1 MGVVTSIAMATVAV
15 GGAITKGVLAGD
27 AATVAARE
35 AGDLRL
41 QQAELEKEAIARLDQ
56 DFYEA
61 VRVNTDIYDKALEM
75 SNVKGAELVQAAQ
88 EGDQRGV
95 AATAGKVKEIEQAGL
110 SALSDKFSQ
119 DKTNIDLARAQA
131 QKMSA
136 AEIAAL
142 KGDQAAAAG
151 VRADALMK
159 QSDTLRGQATANFVT
174 AGTEAI
180 MKGVGIAGEISGA
193 KAQGAIDKLVAGGMS
208 VVDAQTT
215 VANQSQKNTRLF
227 NRGDMDIAA
236 FTGTKPKVN
245 NTSLSQDEETVSNPE
260 LSVAEE
266 TVAEQTLLPT
276 GDFVNSRVKGLLER
290 EVKDGGSF
298 YNPFLKDYNGSMSSL
313 LSGLG
318 KIDYDSLGFSMR
330 INENYGRFPK

>member
-119 DKTNIDLARAQA
+119 DKTNIDLARAKA
-131 QKMSA
+131 QELSA
-136 AEIAAL
+136 AEIAAMQ
-142 KGDQAAAAG
+142 DDRAAAAG
-151 VRADALMK
+151 VRADTLMK
-159 QSDTLRGQATANFVT
+159 QSDTLRGQATANYVT

-180 MKGVGIAGEISGA
+180 MQGVGIAGEISGA
-193 KAQGAIDKLVAGGMS
+193 KAQGAIDKLVAGGKTL
-208 VVDAQTT
+208 VEAQTI
-215 VANQSQKNTRLF
+215 VANQSKKNTRIF

-236 FTGTKPKVN
+236 FTGNKITQQPI
-245 NTSLSQDEETVSNPE
+245 TPQPQLQ
-260 LSVAEE
+260 
-266 TVAEQTLLPT
+266 QTGIKTQPI
-276 GDFVNSRVKGLLER
+276 V
-290 EVKDGGSF
+290 
-298 YNPFLKDYNGSMSSL
+298 NPFMNNQFSTMFQGLFATDFSALGGKQDLSL
-313 LSGLG
+313 FEGE
-318 KIDYDSLGFSMR
+318 YDPLNF
-330 INENYGRFPK
+330 NN

>member
-119 DKTNIDLARAQA
+119 DKTNIDLARAKA
-131 QKMSA
+131 QELSA
-136 AEIAAL
+136 AEIAAMQ
-142 KGDQAAAAG
+142 DDRAAAAG
-151 VRADALMK
+151 VRADTLMK
-159 QSDTLRGQATANFVT
+159 QSDTLRGQATANYVT

-180 MKGVGIAGEISGA
+180 MQGVGIAGEISGA
-193 KAQGAIDKLVAGGMS
+193 KAQGAIDKLVAGGKTL
-208 VVDAQTT
+208 VEAQTI
-215 VANQSQKNTRLF
+215 VANQSKKNTRIF

-236 FTGTKPKVN
+236 FTGNKITQQPITPQPQLQQTGIKTQPIVN
-245 NTSLSQDEETVSNPE
+245 PFMNNQFSTMFNGLFATDFSALGGKQDLSQLMYEADPLN
-260 LSVAEE
+260 
-266 TVAEQTLLPT
+266 
-276 GDFVNSRVKGLLER
+276 FN
-290 EVKDGGSF
+290 
-298 YNPFLKDYNGSMSSL
+298 N
-313 LSGLG
+313 
-318 KIDYDSLGFSMR
+318 
-330 INENYGRFPK
+330 

>member
-119 DKTNIDLARAQA
+119 DKTNIDLARAKA
-131 QKMSA
+131 QELSA
-136 AEIAAL
+136 AEIAAMQ
-142 KGDQAAAAG
+142 DDRAAAAG
-151 VRADALMK
+151 VRADTLMK

-180 MKGVGIAGEISGA
+180 KQGVGIAGEISGA
-193 KAQGAIDKLVAGGMS
+193 KAQGAIDKLVAGGKTL
-208 VVDAQTT
+208 VEAQTI
-215 VANQSQKNTRLF
+215 VANQSKKNTRIF

-236 FTGTKPKVN
+236 FTGNKITQQPITPQPQLQQTGIKTQPIVN
-245 NTSLSQDEETVSNPE
+245 PFMNNQFSTMFNGLFATDFSALGGKQDLSQLMYEADPLN
-260 LSVAEE
+260 
-266 TVAEQTLLPT
+266 
-276 GDFVNSRVKGLLER
+276 FN
-290 EVKDGGSF
+290 
-298 YNPFLKDYNGSMSSL
+298 N
-313 LSGLG
+313 
-318 KIDYDSLGFSMR
+318 
-330 INENYGRFPK
+330 

>member
-88 EGDQRGV
+88 EGDQRGI

-119 DKTNIDLARAQA
+119 DKTNIDLARAKA
-131 QKMSA
+131 QELSA
-136 AEIAAL
+136 AEIAAMQ
-142 KGDQAAAAG
+142 DDRAAAAG
-151 VRADALMK
+151 VRADTLMA
-159 QSDTLRGQATANFVT
+159 QSDKLRGEATANFVT

-180 MKGVGIAGEISGA
+180 MQGVGIAGEISGA

-208 VVDAQTT
+208 VVDAQKT

-227 NRGDMDIAA
+227 NRGDLDIAA
-236 FTGTKPKVN
+236 FTGAKPKVN

-260 LSVAEE
+260 LA
-266 TVAEQTLLPT
+266 VAEQTLLPT
-276 GDFVNSRVKGLLER
+276 GDFVNSRVKGFLER

-318 KIDYDSLGFSMR
+318 KIDYDSLGFSMSMNS
-330 INENYGRFPK
+330 IYDRFPK

>member
-88 EGDQRGV
+88 EGDQRGI

-119 DKTNIDLARAQA
+119 DKTNIDLARAKA
-131 QKMSA
+131 QELSA
-136 AEIAAL
+136 AEIAAMQ
-142 KGDQAAAAG
+142 DDRAAAAG
-151 VRADALMK
+151 VRADTLMA
-159 QSDTLRGQATANFVT
+159 QSDKLRGEATANFVT

-180 MKGVGIAGEISGA
+180 IQGVGIAGEISGA

-208 VVDAQTT
+208 VVDAQKT

-227 NRGDMDIAA
+227 NRGDLDIAA
-236 FTGTKPKVN
+236 FTGAKPKVN

-260 LSVAEE
+260 LA
-266 TVAEQTLLPT
+266 VAEQTLLPT
-276 GDFVNSRVKGLLER
+276 GDFVNSRVKGFLER

-318 KIDYDSLGFSMR
+318 KIDYDSLGFSMN

>member
-41 QQAELEKEAIARLDQ
+41 QQAELEKEAIARLEQ
-56 DFYEA
+56 DFFEG

-119 DKTNIDLARAQA
+119 DKTNIDLARAKA
-131 QKMSA
+131 QELSA
-136 AEIAAL
+136 AEIAAMQ
-142 KGDQAAAAG
+142 DDRAAAAG
-151 VRADALMK
+151 LRSDALMK
-159 QSDTLRGQATANFVT
+159 QSDALKGQATANFVT

-180 MKGVGIAGEISGA
+180 MKGVGIANEISGA

-208 VVDAQTT
+208 IVDAQKT
-215 VANQSQKNTRLF
+215 VADQSQKNTRLF
-227 NRGDMDIAA
+227 NRGDLDIAA
-236 FTGTKPKVN
+236 FTGNKITQQPITPQPQLQQTGIKTQPIVN
-245 NTSLSQDEETVSNPE
+245 PFMNNQFSTMFQGLFATDFSALGGKQDLSQLMYESDPLN
-260 LSVAEE
+260 
-266 TVAEQTLLPT
+266 
-276 GDFVNSRVKGLLER
+276 FN
-290 EVKDGGSF
+290 
-298 YNPFLKDYNGSMSSL
+298 N
-313 LSGLG
+313 
-318 KIDYDSLGFSMR
+318 
-330 INENYGRFPK
+330 

>member
-119 DKTNIDLARAQA
+119 DKTNIDLARAKA
-131 QKMSA
+131 QELSA
-136 AEIAAL
+136 AEIAAMQ
-142 KGDQAAAAG
+142 DDRAAAAG
-151 VRADALMK
+151 VRADTLMK

-180 MKGVGIAGEISGA
+180 KQGVGIAGEISGA
-193 KAQGAIDKLVAGGMS
+193 KAQGAIDKLVAGGKTL
-208 VVDAQTT
+208 VEAQTI
-215 VANQSQKNTRLF
+215 VANQSKKNTRIF

-236 FTGTKPKVN
+236 FTGNKITQQPITPQPQLQQTGIKTQPIVN
-245 NTSLSQDEETVSNPE
+245 PFMNNQFSTMFQGLFATDFSALGGKQDLSQLMYEADPLN
-260 LSVAEE
+260 
-266 TVAEQTLLPT
+266 
-276 GDFVNSRVKGLLER
+276 FN
-290 EVKDGGSF
+290 
-298 YNPFLKDYNGSMSSL
+298 N
-313 LSGLG
+313 
-318 KIDYDSLGFSMR
+318 
-330 INENYGRFPK
+330 

>member
-15 GGAITKGVLAGD
+15 GGAVYKGVQAGN

-35 AGDLRL
+35 AGDLRV

-110 SALSDKFSQ
+110 GALSDKFSQ
-119 DKTNIDLARAQA
+119 DKTKIDLARAQA
-131 QKMSA
+131 QEMSA

-245 NTSLSQDEETVSNPE
+245 NTSLSQDEQTVSNPE
-260 LSVAEE
+260 LS
-266 TVAEQTLLPT
+266 VAEQTLLPT
-276 GDFVNSRVKGLLER
+276 GDFVNSRVKGSLER

>member
-119 DKTNIDLARAQA
+119 DKTNIDLARAKA
-131 QKMSA
+131 QELSA
-136 AEIAAL
+136 AEIAAMQ
-142 KGDQAAAAG
+142 DDRAAAAG
-151 VRADALMK
+151 LRSDALMK
-159 QSDTLRGQATANFVT
+159 QSDALKGQATANFVT

-180 MKGVGIAGEISGA
+180 MKGVGIANEISGA

-208 VVDAQTT
+208 VVDAQKT
-215 VANQSQKNTRLF
+215 VADQSQKNTRLF
-227 NRGDMDIAA
+227 NRGDLDIAA
-236 FTGTKPKVN
+236 FTGNKITQQPITPQPQLQQTGIKTQPIVN
-245 NTSLSQDEETVSNPE
+245 PFMNNQFSTMFQGLFATDFSALGGKQDLSQLMYESDPLN
-260 LSVAEE
+260 
-266 TVAEQTLLPT
+266 
-276 GDFVNSRVKGLLER
+276 FN
-290 EVKDGGSF
+290 
-298 YNPFLKDYNGSMSSL
+298 N
-313 LSGLG
+313 
-318 KIDYDSLGFSMR
+318 
-330 INENYGRFPK
+330 

>member
-88 EGDQRGV
+88 EGDQRGI

-119 DKTNIDLARAQA
+119 DKTNIDLARAKA
-131 QKMSA
+131 QELSA
-136 AEIAAL
+136 AEIAAMQ
-142 KGDQAAAAG
+142 DDRAAAAG
-151 VRADALMK
+151 VRADTLMA
-159 QSDTLRGQATANFVT
+159 QSDKLRGEATANFVT

-180 MKGVGIAGEISGA
+180 MQGVGIAGEISGA

-208 VVDAQTT
+208 VVDAQKT

-227 NRGDMDIAA
+227 NRGDLDIAA
-236 FTGTKPKVN
+236 FTGAKPKVN

-260 LSVAEE
+260 LA
-266 TVAEQTLLPT
+266 VAEQTLLPT
-276 GDFVNSRVKGLLER
+276 GDFVNSRVKGFLER

-318 KIDYDSLGFSMR
+318 KIDYDSLGFSMN